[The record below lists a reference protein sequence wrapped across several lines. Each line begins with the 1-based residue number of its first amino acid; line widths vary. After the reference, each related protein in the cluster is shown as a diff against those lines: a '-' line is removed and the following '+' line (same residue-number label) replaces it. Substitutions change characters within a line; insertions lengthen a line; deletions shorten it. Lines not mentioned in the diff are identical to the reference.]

1 MATKTIYKTKA
12 TAMKGARILLGK
24 LQERIDKDP
33 SKFCEN
39 YGQSEALD
47 FESRLIDLHYN
58 DACDVMA
65 VLTRVMYMKPK
76 L

>member
-12 TAMKGARILLGK
+12 TAMRGARILLDK
-24 LQERIDKDP
+24 LQKRIDKDP

-39 YGQSEALD
+39 YGQSEILD
-47 FESRLIDLHYN
+47 FESSLIDLHYS
-58 DACDVMA
+58 DACDVKA
-65 VLTRVMYMKPK
+65 VLSRVMYMTPS

>member
-12 TAMKGARILLGK
+12 AAMRGARILLGK

-39 YGQSEALD
+39 YGQSEILD
-47 FESRLIDLHYN
+47 FESSLIDLHYN
-58 DACDVMA
+58 DACDVKA
-65 VLTRVMYMKPK
+65 VLSRVMYMTPS